1 MSTVL
6 TEPHVGTLA
15 DLLHELG
22 DIDPGRVLLQPP
34 PGTATEE
41 DLLRLPPDLQQVTE
55 LVDGTLVVKA
65 MGAPESW
72 LQNLFVAFL
81 AQHRE
86 LFRKLVILGPDGHT
100 RYFGNNVRM
109 PDIAVFLRSQLPD
122 GKLPRQ
128 PICPVPPQLAIE
140 VLSRG
145 NTRGEMDKKRRLFF
159 ESGVKYV
166 WEIDPR
172 RRTAVVFTS
181 PDDFTE
187 LGEEG
192 RLECPEVLPG
202 FALTLREWLDA
213 AE

>member
-6 TEPHVGTLA
+6 TEPHGGTLA
-15 DLLHELG
+15 DLLHEQG
-22 DIDPGRVLLQPP
+22 DIDPARVLLPPP
-34 PGTATEE
+34 PGTASEE

-65 MGAPESW
+65 TGAPESW
-72 LQNLFVAFL
+72 LAMYFAMLL
-81 AQHRE
+81 GRHEE
-86 LFRKLVILGPDGHT
+86 LFRTLVVLGPDGYT

-109 PDIAVFLRSQLPD
+109 SDIAVFLRSQLPD

-128 PICPVPPQLAIE
+128 PICPVPPQLAIQ

-159 ESGVKYV
+159 KSGVKYV
-166 WEIDPR
+166 WEINPR
-172 RRTAVVFTS
+172 RRKAVIFMS

-192 RLECPEVLPG
+192 RLECPEFPPG
-202 FALTLREWLDA
+202 FVLTLRDWLDA

>member
-1 MSTVL
+1 MSAAL
-6 TEPHVGTLA
+6 AEPHVGTLA

-22 DIDPGRVLLQPP
+22 DIDPARVLLHPP

-65 MGAPESW
+65 IGAPESW
-72 LQNLFVAFL
+72 LAMYFAMLL
-81 AQHRE
+81 GRHEE
-86 LFRKLVILGPDGHT
+86 LCRHLVVLGPDGHT

-109 PDIAVFLRSQLPD
+109 PDIAIFLRSQLPG
-122 GKLPRQ
+122 GKLPRD

-145 NTRGEMDKKRRLFF
+145 NTRREMDKKRRLFF
-159 ESGVKYV
+159 ESGVKFV

-172 RRTAVVFTS
+172 RRAAVVFTS

-187 LGEEG
+187 LGEDG

-202 FALTLREWLDA
+202 FSLTLREWLDA